1 KIPLG
6 RWLGVPVAL
15 DRSWIF
21 IFLLV
26 WLALALAFY
35 PDNFPFVPGGWL
47 WLAALGATLV
57 FFATILGHEFAHALV
72 ARWRGVPVRRI
83 TLNVLGGLAE
93 IEQDAARPLDELLI
107 SVAGP
112 LASFGFAGLFYA
124 LQLALEAG
132 TRPGVEGLD
141 T

>member
-1 KIPLG
+1 
-6 RWLGVPVAL
+6 
-15 DRSWIF
+15 
-21 IFLLV
+21 
-26 WLALALAFY
+26 
-35 PDNFPFVPGGWL
+35 
-47 WLAALGATLV
+47 LGATLV

-141 T
+141 TGRTLVAISAGYLATINVWLALFNSIPGFPLDGGRVLRAL